1 MRTAIRY
8 VLSLGAAFVF
18 CVLGFVVLI
27 RIAGSLG
34 PVSEAIL
41 ERLSSL
47 LSSKGSEAG
56 STPATRLISY
66 GATPSDAALA
76 FALSRSEQGIL
87 VRSVSV
93 NHAIEPDLAAELALL
108 CTKDPR
114 CTGSL
119 EIDPST
125 IEDFNARQKQTDQ
138 ISDPQRPGITIA
150 ATSEFERVAR
160 ERAGQH
166 VNTDL
171 PFLVYV
177 SPVGFSSD
185 RQQALI
191 FLAEYCGSLC
201 GGSWYLVLENRQGV
215 WLLTHALLDS
225 VS

>member
-1 MRTAIRY
+1 MR
-8 VLSLGAAFVF
+8 
-18 CVLGFVVLI
+18 VV
-27 RIAGSLG
+27 GSLG
-34 PVSEAIL
+34 PVSEAISA
-41 ERLSSL
+41 RLSSL
-47 LSSKGSEAG
+47 LTPAESEAG
-56 STPATRLISY
+56 SSTPSTRLLSY
-66 GATPSDAALA
+66 GATPSAAALG
-76 FALSRSEQGIL
+76 FALSRSDKGIL

-93 NHAIEPDLAAELALL
+93 NHEIEPDLPARLELL
-108 CTKDPR
+108 CTKEPR
-114 CTGSL
+114 CAGPL

-125 IEDFNARQKQTDQ
+125 IEDFNARQKQTGQ

-150 ATSEFERVAR
+150 ATSEFERIAK
-160 ERAGQH
+160 ERGRRN

-191 FLAEYCGSLC
+191 FLTEYCGSLC
-201 GGSWYLVLENRQGV
+201 GGGWYLVLENRQGV